1 MAKYRNDMDDER
13 DYYQREERFRREA
26 LGTYEE
32 PYSRRPRFD
41 SERRFDTERRYD
53 NERGLEFGRGRFGER
68 ADYEQDEPR
77 YSNARDRWS
86 EGERYRDENRRSS
99 LYDVRGDLGSSPRRW
114 SREQYGSERSR
125 LRCRDI
131 MTKDLAVATR
141 ETSLTQVALLMKQ
154 EDTGVIPV
162 VEYDVVGGNGRAAEE
177 RDRDRDDRK
186 YEGRTYSRGKLIGLI
201 TDRDIAVRAVAEGKD
216 CNNTRAEDIMSVDI
230 HTVRPN
236 DRVVDVI
243 RMMGDKQVRRIP
255 VVNENNYLVG
265 MISMADV
272 ASETHEDRE
281 LAEALEDISKGT
293 SFWNRVFG

>member
-1 MAKYRNDMDDER
+1 MARYRNENDDER
-13 DYYQREERFRREA
+13 DYYPREERFRREA
-26 LGTYEE
+26 LGTYDEQF
-32 PYSRRPRFD
+32 SRRPRFD
-41 SERRFDTERRYD
+41 SERRFDTERRYGND
-53 NERGLEFGRGRFGER
+53 RGLDFGGGRFGER
-68 ADYEQDEPR
+68 ANYEQDEPR
-77 YSNARDRWS
+77 YSNARDR
-86 EGERYRDENRRSS
+86 RDEGDRYQDQGRRSS
-99 LYDVRGDLGSSPRRW
+99 LYDIRGDLGSSTRRW
-114 SREQYGSERSR
+114 DREQYGSERSR

-141 ETSLTQVALLMKQ
+141 DTSLTQVALLMKQ

-162 VEYDVVGGNGRAAEE
+162 VEYDVVGGNGRATE
-177 RDRDRDDRK
+177 DRDREDRK
-186 YEGRTYSRGKLIGLI
+186 YDGRTYSRGKLIGLI

-216 CNNTRAEDIMSVDI
+216 TNNTRAEDIMSVDV

-236 DRVVDVI
+236 DRIVDVI

-255 VVNENNYLVG
+255 VVNENSYLVG

>member
-1 MAKYRNDMDDER
+1 MARYRNEDDER

-26 LGTYEE
+26 LGTNEE

-53 NERGLEFGRGRFGER
+53 NDRGLNFGGGRFGER
-68 ADYEQDEPR
+68 ANYEQDEPR
-77 YSNARDRWS
+77 YSNARDRWN
-86 EGERYRDENRRSS
+86 EGGDRYRDENRRSS
-99 LYDVRGDLGSSPRRW
+99 LYDVRGDLGSSTRRW
-114 SREQYGSERSR
+114 DREQYASERSR

-141 ETSLTQVALLMKQ
+141 DTSLTQVALLMKQ

-162 VEYDVVGGNGRAAEE
+162 VEYDVVGGNGRAVE
-177 RDRDRDDRK
+177 DRDREDRK
-186 YEGRTYSRGKLIGLI
+186 YESRTYSRGKLIGLI
-201 TDRDIAVRAVAEGKD
+201 TDRDIVVRAVAEGKD
-216 CNNTRAEDIMSVDI
+216 TNNTRAEDVMSVDI
-230 HTVRPN
+230 HTTRPN
-236 DRVVDVI
+236 DRMVDVI

-272 ASETHEDRE
+272 AAETNEDRE

-293 SFWNRVFG
+293 TFWNRIFG